1 MKFNLKLLNSAT
13 RVRSMSEEQKPLPIT
28 PDDVRRELASTDA
41 RVVTAA
47 ASALGALAMRAKLP
61 SDFATLVDDLLNV
74 LADDGRIT
82 SDEPAA
88 QAAVLAALTGL
99 CATVDG
105 ARHRALER
113 DAVGMTMTRALDGG
127 RALSANATTGA
138 SSAGG
143 STAEDADIAGARSS
157 VCINALDFF
166 RFLQSEGDS
175 RGFNAVRNDPRC
187 MAFALEATKVSGR
200 TELDFMKRVGGV
212 DLIVN
217 LTQQVADDEQKFND
231 IIREGAFDVFTT
243 ALKADE
249 DEVAVRGCIGL
260 ACALPRRRD
269 LRLRLAEDG
278 EIIRRLATLMGATD
292 EGIKAFASGLF
303 RALAMDPETKPFVE
317 KGLRD
322 GANLESV

>member
-1 MKFNLKLLNSAT
+1 MSA
-13 RVRSMSEEQKPLPIT
+13 SPAEEQKPLPIT
-28 PDDVRRELASTDA
+28 PDDVRRELASSDA

-127 RALSANATTGA
+127 RALSANATTD

-143 STAEDADIAGARSS
+143 STADADIAGARSS

-322 GANLESV
+322 GANLQSV

>member
-1 MKFNLKLLNSAT
+1 MASPA
-13 RVRSMSEEQKPLPIT
+13 EEQKPLPIS
-28 PDDVRRELASTDA
+28 PDDVRRELASGDA
-41 RVVTAA
+41 RVVTAE
-47 ASALGALAMRAKLP
+47 ASALGALAMRARLP

-74 LADDGRIT
+74 LDERIAD
-82 SDEPAA
+82 DEPAA

-105 ARHRALER
+105 ARNRALER

-127 RALSANATTGA
+127 RALSANATKSSGGA
-138 SSAGG
+138 NDDA
-143 STAEDADIAGARSS
+143 ADIAGARSS

-166 RFLQSEGDS
+166 RFLQSEGDK

-187 MAFALEATKVSGR
+187 MAFALEATKVSGK

-217 LTQQVADDEQKFND
+217 LTQQVADDETKFND

-322 GANLESV
+322 GANLQSV